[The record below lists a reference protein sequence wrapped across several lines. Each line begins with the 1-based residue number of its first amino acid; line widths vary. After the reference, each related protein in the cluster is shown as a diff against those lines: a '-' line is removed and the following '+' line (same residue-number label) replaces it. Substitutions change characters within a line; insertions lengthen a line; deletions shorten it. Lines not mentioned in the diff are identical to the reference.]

1 MKPGLICNV
10 LWSFF
15 KQYVDQIEEA
25 YKVDKNNKQN
35 IVETTN
41 CLKSSEETKKRI
53 EILWG
58 LNKDLLAGLFIYL
71 DVADVYFNPRFNSK
85 DLFFKKVCVYNK
97 DLLEKIGK
105 KTIEPAFPFNSI
117 KNYKKKIVLLR

>member
-1 MKPGLICNV
+1 MGVEQRLISWTFYIFGC
-10 LWSFF
+10 S
-15 KQYVDQIEEA
+15 
-25 YKVDKNNKQN
+25 
-35 IVETTN
+35 
-41 CLKSSEETKKRI
+41 KR
-53 EILWG
+53 
-58 LNKDLLAGLFIYL
+58 
-71 DVADVYFNPRFNSK
+71 FNPRFSSK